1 MKIKKVVVIGSG
13 TMGSGIAAHLCNA
26 NVPVTLLDLTTEISE
41 QARER
46 IKKSRPPLLIDKSK
60 IDNINVVGLN
70 DYENVI
76 LLQKIKDLNLGN
88 IFLINKKE
96 IINLINQNTLV
107 EKYNISKKY
116 PSSLDVNIQKTKFLA
131 RINNNGKVFLVGSNG
146 KLSKNDFSNNE
157 LPFIF
162 GKPDINEFLNFK
174 KIIDQSNFPYNE
186 ITNLYFFPSKRW
198 DLELRNNRIIKLSQN
213 FTKESLE
220 LVLEFLHDN
229 DFKDNKIVDARIK
242 NQIILND

>member
-1 MKIKKVVVIGSG
+1 MHQRKGKKILIYFFLLLLVGSINNIGLSN
-13 TMGSGIAAHLCNA
+13 LKFK
-26 NVPVTLLDLTTEISE
+26 E
-41 QARER
+41 
-46 IKKSRPPLLIDKSK
+46 
-60 IDNINVVGLN
+60 IDNINIVGLN
-70 DYENVI
+70 DYENII
-76 LLQKIKDLNLGN
+76 LSQKIKDLNLGN
-88 IFLINKKE
+88 IFLINKKK

-107 EKYNISKKY
+107 EKYNVSKKY
-116 PSSLDVNIQKTKFLA
+116 PSSLDINIQKTKFLA

-146 KLSKNDFSNNE
+146 KLSKNDFSNIE

-174 KIIDQSNFPYNE
+174 KIIDHSKFSYNE
-186 ITNLYFFPSKRW
+186 IKNLYFFPSKRW

-213 FTKESLE
+213 FSKETLE